1 MRFDLRI
8 LLIFF
13 LLSISN
19 ISSQTLIPDPPEVNA
34 KSYILVEAH
43 TNEIISEQNAD
54 LPSGLAS
61 LTKIMT
67 GYVVA
72 DQIEKGFISKD
83 DQVLISEVCWRME
96 GSRMFIQEGKRV
108 SVDDLLKGMIIQSG
122 NDASCA
128 LAEHVAGTQGDFA
141 VLMNEYASELG
152 MLDSNFINPTGLPD
166 VNHYSTARDL
176 AKLSISMINDFPE
189 HYSLYKEKEFTFD
202 DIRQLNR
209 NSLLWQDDSVD
220 GIKTGHTNDSGY
232 CLAGSA
238 MRGETRFVSI
248 VLKSASEK
256 TRIRDTRRLLDYAF
270 RFYQTKTIV
279 KAYEPLTTVDVWA
292 GIDEKVSLGLESDLK
307 ITLQKNKFK
316 TICIYCG
323 SSLGVDPDHQRY
335 ALNLA
340 QLFLKYN
347 LSLIYGGS
355 KIGLMGINA
364 DEILKFNGNVFGV
377 LPKLMDKKK
386 INSEPNPTI
395 KIKTCL

>member
-1 MRFDLRI
+1 MKKI
-8 LLIFF
+8 LLISFVFSGLSFSQALIPKLPQITASSF
-13 LLSISN
+13 LLIDA
-19 ISSQTLIPDPPEVNA
+19 QTN
-34 KSYILVEAH
+34 K
-43 TNEIISEQNAD
+43 IIAQQNPQA
-54 LPSGLAS
+54 STGLAS
-61 LTKIMT
+61 ITKIMT
-67 GYVVA
+67 SYIVA
-72 DQIEKGFISKD
+72 DYLKQGFLNIKDLTKVSEK
-83 DQVLISEVCWRME
+83 CWRME

-152 MLDSNFINPTGLPD
+152 MLDSNFVNPTGLPD

-238 MRGETRFVSI
+238 IRGETRFVSI
-248 VLKSASEK
+248 VLNSASEK

-307 ITLQKNKFK
+307 ITLQRNKFK
-316 TICIYCG
+316 NLELDLP
-323 SSLGVDPDHQRY
+323 SSLGVRAPISRDQKLDE
-335 ALNLA
+335 LIL
-340 QLFLKYN
+340 
-347 LSLIYGGS
+347 LS
-355 KIGLMGINA
+355 
-364 DEILKFNGNVFGV
+364 NGERIQSYDLVAITDV
-377 LPKLMDKKK
+377 KKK
-386 INSEPNPTI
+386 SFISALWDNLIFSVYSFFMQDET
-395 KIKTCL
+395 T

>member
-1 MRFDLRI
+1 MRCDLRI

-34 KSYILVEAH
+34 KSYIIVEAH

-72 DQIEKGFISKD
+72 DQIEKGFISKE
-83 DQVLISEVCWRME
+83 DQVLISEACWRME

-152 MLDSNFINPTGLPD
+152 MLDSNFVNPTGLPD

-176 AKLSISMINDFPE
+176 AKLSISTINDFPE

-238 MRGETRFVSI
+238 IRGETRFVSI
-248 VLKSASEK
+248 VLNSASEK

-292 GIDEKVSLGLESDLK
+292 GIDEKISLGLGSDLK
-307 ITLQKNKFK
+307 ITLQRNKFK
-316 TICIYCG
+316 NLELDLP
-323 SSLGVDPDHQRY
+323 SSLGVRAPISRDQKLDE
-335 ALNLA
+335 LIL
-340 QLFLKYN
+340 
-347 LSLIYGGS
+347 LS
-355 KIGLMGINA
+355 
-364 DEILKFNGNVFGV
+364 NGERIQSYDLVAITDV
-377 LPKLMDKKK
+377 KKK
-386 INSEPNPTI
+386 SFISALWDNLIFSIYSFFMQDET
-395 KIKTCL
+395 T

>member
-13 LLSISN
+13 TLSISN

-34 KSYILVEAH
+34 KSYILVEAY
-43 TNEIISEQNAD
+43 TNKIVSEQNAD

-72 DQIEKGFISKD
+72 DQIEKGFISKE

-108 SVDDLLKGMIIQSG
+108 SVDDLLQGMIIQSG

-141 VLMNEYASELG
+141 VLMNGYASELG
-152 MLDSNFINPTGLPD
+152 MLDSNFVNPTGLPD

-176 AKLSISMINDFPE
+176 AKLSINMINDFPE

-238 MRGETRFVSI
+238 IRGETRFVSI

-292 GIDEKVSLGLESDLK
+292 GIDKKVSLGLESDLK
-307 ITLQKNKFK
+307 ITLQRNKFK
-316 TICIYCG
+316 NLELDLP
-323 SSLGVDPDHQRY
+323 SSLGVRAPISKDQKLDK
-335 ALNLA
+335 LIL
-340 QLFLKYN
+340 
-347 LSLIYGGS
+347 LS
-355 KIGLMGINA
+355 
-364 DEILKFNGNVFGV
+364 NGERIQSYDLVAITDV
-377 LPKLMDKKK
+377 KKK
-386 INSEPNPTI
+386 SFISALWDNLIFSIYSFFMQDET
-395 KIKTCL
+395 T

>member
-43 TNEIISEQNAD
+43 TSEIISEQNAD

-72 DQIEKGFISKD
+72 DQIEKGFISKE

-152 MLDSNFINPTGLPD
+152 MLDSNFVNPTGLPD

-176 AKLSISMINDFPE
+176 AKLSIRMIIDFPE
-189 HYSLYKEKEFTFD
+189 HYSLYKEREFTFD

-238 MRGETRFVSI
+238 IRGETRFVSI
-248 VLKSASEK
+248 VLNSASEK

-292 GIDEKVSLGLESDLK
+292 GIDEKVSLGLGSDLK
-307 ITLQKNKFK
+307 ITLQRNKFK
-316 TICIYCG
+316 NLELDLP
-323 SSLGVDPDHQRY
+323 SSLGVRAPISRDQKLDE
-335 ALNLA
+335 LIL
-340 QLFLKYN
+340 
-347 LSLIYGGS
+347 LS
-355 KIGLMGINA
+355 
-364 DEILKFNGNVFGV
+364 NGERIQSYDLVAITDV
-377 LPKLMDKKK
+377 KKK
-386 INSEPNPTI
+386 SFISALWDNLIFSIYSFFMQDET
-395 KIKTCL
+395 T

>member
-1 MRFDLRI
+1 MRFELRI
-8 LLIFF
+8 LFIFF

-19 ISSQTLIPDPPEVNA
+19 LSSQTLIPDPPEVNA

-72 DQIEKGFISKD
+72 DQIEKGFISKE

-152 MLDSNFINPTGLPD
+152 MLDSNFVNPTGLPD

-176 AKLSISMINDFPE
+176 AKLSIRIINDFPE

-238 MRGETRFVSI
+238 IRGETRFVTI
-248 VLKSASEK
+248 VLNSASEK
-256 TRIRDTRRLLDYAF
+256 TRIRDTRRLLAYAF

-307 ITLQKNKFK
+307 ITLQRNKFK
-316 TICIYCG
+316 NLELDLP
-323 SSLGVDPDHQRY
+323 SSLGVRAPISKDQKLDE
-335 ALNLA
+335 LIL
-340 QLFLKYN
+340 
-347 LSLIYGGS
+347 LSDGETIQSYDLVAIT
-355 KIGLMGINA
+355 
-364 DEILKFNGNVFGV
+364 DV
-377 LPKLMDKKK
+377 KKK
-386 INSEPNPTI
+386 SFISALWDNLIFSIYSFFMQDET
-395 KIKTCL
+395 T

>member
-72 DQIEKGFISKD
+72 DQIEKGFISKE

-152 MLDSNFINPTGLPD
+152 MLDSNFVNPTGLPD

-189 HYSLYKEKEFTFD
+189 HYKYYSQKSFTYNG
-202 DIRQLNR
+202 IKQSNR
-209 NSLLWQDDSVD
+209 NRLLWRDEIFD
-220 GIKTGHTNDSGY
+220 GVKTGYTQSAGY
-232 CLAGSA
+232 CLVGSA
-238 MRGETRFVSI
+238 IRGDMRLVAVVLGSEDDKRFN
-248 VLKSASEK
+248 
-256 TRIRDTRRLLDYAF
+256 D
-270 RFYQTKTIV
+270 
-279 KAYEPLTTVDVWA
+279 
-292 GIDEKVSLGLESDLK
+292 VSLLMTYGFRYFTTEKLFSKEEPIQDVKVVAGKSETVKVGTKDDIIL
-307 ITLQKNKFK
+307 TLQKDLRDN
-316 TICIYCG
+316 IRYEVSVG
-323 SSLGVDPDHQRY
+323 SQTLAPIEAMTTAGTLKVLDSENNVLVETEIVFLESVEELGFFQRLLAIIWNWIQSL
-335 ALNLA
+335 
-340 QLFLKYN
+340 
-347 LSLIYGGS
+347 
-355 KIGLMGINA
+355 
-364 DEILKFNGNVFGV
+364 FN
-377 LPKLMDKKK
+377 
-386 INSEPNPTI
+386 
-395 KIKTCL
+395 

>member
-72 DQIEKGFISKD
+72 DQIEKGFISEE
-83 DQVLISEVCWRME
+83 DQVLISEACWRME

-152 MLDSNFINPTGLPD
+152 MLDSNFVNPTGLPD

-189 HYSLYKEKEFTFD
+189 HYALYKEKEFTFD

-238 MRGETRFVSI
+238 IRGETRFVSI
-248 VLKSASEK
+248 VLNSASEK

-292 GIDEKVSLGLESDLK
+292 GIDEKVSLGLGSDLK
-307 ITLQKNKFK
+307 ITLQRNKFK
-316 TICIYCG
+316 NLELDLP
-323 SSLGVDPDHQRY
+323 SSLGVRAPISRDQKLDE
-335 ALNLA
+335 LIL
-340 QLFLKYN
+340 
-347 LSLIYGGS
+347 LS
-355 KIGLMGINA
+355 
-364 DEILKFNGNVFGV
+364 NGERIQSYDLVAITDV
-377 LPKLMDKKK
+377 KKK
-386 INSEPNPTI
+386 SFISALWDNLIFSVYSFFMQDET
-395 KIKTCL
+395 T

>member
-13 LLSISN
+13 LLLTSN

-34 KSYILVEAH
+34 KSYILVESH
-43 TNEIISEQNAD
+43 TNKIISEQNAD

-72 DQIEKGFISKD
+72 DQIKKGFISEE

-152 MLDSNFINPTGLPD
+152 MLDSNFVNPTGLPD

-176 AKLSISMINDFPE
+176 AKLSIRMINDFPE

-248 VLKSASEK
+248 VLNSASEK

-307 ITLQKNKFK
+307 ITLQRNKFK
-316 TICIYCG
+316 NLELDLP
-323 SSLGVDPDHQRY
+323 SSLGVRAPISKDQKLDE
-335 ALNLA
+335 LIL
-340 QLFLKYN
+340 
-347 LSLIYGGS
+347 LS
-355 KIGLMGINA
+355 
-364 DEILKFNGNVFGV
+364 NGERIQSYDLVAITNV
-377 LPKLMDKKK
+377 KKK
-386 INSEPNPTI
+386 SFISALWDNFIFSIYSFFMQDET
-395 KIKTCL
+395 T

>member
-8 LLIFF
+8 LFIFF

-19 ISSQTLIPDPPEVNA
+19 LSSQTLIPDPPEVNA

-72 DQIEKGFISKD
+72 DQIEKGFISKE

-141 VLMNEYASELG
+141 ILMNEYAAELG
-152 MLDSNFINPTGLPD
+152 MLDSNFVNPTGLPD

-176 AKLSISMINDFPE
+176 AKLSISMVNDFPE

-202 DIRQLNR
+202 EIRELNR

-238 MRGETRFVSI
+238 IRGETRFVSI

-292 GIDEKVSLGLESDLK
+292 GIEEKVSLGLGSDLK
-307 ITLQKNKFK
+307 ITLQRNKFK
-316 TICIYCG
+316 NLELDLP
-323 SSLGVDPDHQRY
+323 SSLGVR
-335 ALNLA
+335 ALISRDQKLDE
-340 QLFLKYN
+340 LIL
-347 LSLIYGGS
+347 LS
-355 KIGLMGINA
+355 
-364 DEILKFNGNVFGV
+364 NGERIQSYDLVAITDV
-377 LPKLMDKKK
+377 KKK
-386 INSEPNPTI
+386 SFISALWDNLIFSIYSFFMQDET
-395 KIKTCL
+395 T

>member
-72 DQIEKGFISKD
+72 DQIEKGFISIE

-152 MLDSNFINPTGLPD
+152 MLDSNFVNPTGLPD
-166 VNHYSTARDL
+166 VNHYATARDL

-238 MRGETRFVSI
+238 IRGETRFVSI
-248 VLKSASEK
+248 VLNSASEK

-279 KAYEPLTTVDVWA
+279 KAYEPLTTVNVWA
-292 GIDEKVSLGLESDLK
+292 GIDEKVSLGLGSDLK
-307 ITLQKNKFK
+307 ITLQRNKFK
-316 TICIYCG
+316 NLELDLP
-323 SSLGVDPDHQRY
+323 SSLGVRAPITRDQKLDE
-335 ALNLA
+335 LIL
-340 QLFLKYN
+340 
-347 LSLIYGGS
+347 LS
-355 KIGLMGINA
+355 
-364 DEILKFNGNVFGV
+364 NGERIQSYDLVAITDV
-377 LPKLMDKKK
+377 KKK
-386 INSEPNPTI
+386 SFISALWDNLIFSIYSFFMQDET
-395 KIKTCL
+395 T

>member
-72 DQIEKGFISKD
+72 DQIEKGFISKG
-83 DQVLISEVCWRME
+83 DQVLISEVCWRMV

-152 MLDSNFINPTGLPD
+152 MLDSNFVNPTGLPD

-238 MRGETRFVSI
+238 IRGETRFVSI
-248 VLKSASEK
+248 VLNSASEK

-292 GIDEKVSLGLESDLK
+292 GIDEKVSLGLGSDLK
-307 ITLQKNKFK
+307 ITLQRNKFK
-316 TICIYCG
+316 NLEFDLP
-323 SSLGVDPDHQRY
+323 SSLGVRAPISRDQKLDE
-335 ALNLA
+335 LIL
-340 QLFLKYN
+340 
-347 LSLIYGGS
+347 LS
-355 KIGLMGINA
+355 
-364 DEILKFNGNVFGV
+364 NGERIQSYDLVAITDV
-377 LPKLMDKKK
+377 KKK
-386 INSEPNPTI
+386 SFISALWDNLIFSIYSFFMQDET
-395 KIKTCL
+395 T

>member
-1 MRFDLRI
+1 MRI

-72 DQIEKGFISKD
+72 DQIEKGFISKE
-83 DQVLISEVCWRME
+83 DQVLISEACWRME

-152 MLDSNFINPTGLPD
+152 MLDSNFVNPTGLPD

-176 AKLSISMINDFPE
+176 AKLSISMINDFPG

-238 MRGETRFVSI
+238 IRGETRFVSI
-248 VLKSASEK
+248 VLNSASEK

-270 RFYQTKTIV
+270 RFYQTKIIV

-307 ITLQKNKFK
+307 ITLQRNKFK
-316 TICIYCG
+316 NLELDLP
-323 SSLGVDPDHQRY
+323 SSLGVRAPISKDQKLDELILLSDGQRIQSY
-335 ALNLA
+335 DLVA
-340 QLFLKYN
+340 
-347 LSLIYGGS
+347 IT
-355 KIGLMGINA
+355 
-364 DEILKFNGNVFGV
+364 EV
-377 LPKLMDKKK
+377 KKK
-386 INSEPNPTI
+386 SFISALWDNLIFSVYSFFMQDET
-395 KIKTCL
+395 T

>member
-1 MRFDLRI
+1 MRFDLKI

-34 KSYILVEAH
+34 KSYILVESH
-43 TNEIISEQNAD
+43 TNKIISEQNAD

-72 DQIEKGFISKD
+72 DQIKKGFISEK

-152 MLDSNFINPTGLPD
+152 MLDSNFVNPTGLPD

-176 AKLSISMINDFPE
+176 AKLSIRMINDFPE

-238 MRGETRFVSI
+238 IRGETRFVSI
-248 VLKSASEK
+248 VLNSASEK

-307 ITLQKNKFK
+307 ITLQRNKFK
-316 TICIYCG
+316 NLELDLP
-323 SSLGVDPDHQRY
+323 SSLGVRAPISRDQKLDE
-335 ALNLA
+335 LIL
-340 QLFLKYN
+340 
-347 LSLIYGGS
+347 LS
-355 KIGLMGINA
+355 
-364 DEILKFNGNVFGV
+364 NGERIQSYDLVAITDV
-377 LPKLMDKKK
+377 KKK
-386 INSEPNPTI
+386 SFISALWDNLIFSIYSFFMQDETI
-395 KIKTCL
+395 

>member
-1 MRFDLRI
+1 M
-8 LLIFF
+8 
-13 LLSISN
+13 
-19 ISSQTLIPDPPEVNA
+19 IPDPPEVNA

-72 DQIEKGFISKD
+72 DQIEKGFISKE

-152 MLDSNFINPTGLPD
+152 MLDSNFVNPTGLPD
-166 VNHYSTARDL
+166 INHYSTARDL

-189 HYSLYKEKEFTFD
+189 HYALYKEKEFTFD

-238 MRGETRFVSI
+238 IRGETRFVSI
-248 VLKSASEK
+248 VLNSASEK

-279 KAYEPLTTVDVWA
+279 KAYEPLTTIDVWA
-292 GIDEKVSLGLESDLK
+292 GIDEKVSLGLGSDLK
-307 ITLQKNKFK
+307 ITLQRNKFK
-316 TICIYCG
+316 NLELDLP
-323 SSLGVDPDHQRY
+323 SSLGVRAPISRDQKLDE
-335 ALNLA
+335 LIL
-340 QLFLKYN
+340 
-347 LSLIYGGS
+347 LS
-355 KIGLMGINA
+355 
-364 DEILKFNGNVFGV
+364 NGERIQSYDLVAITDV
-377 LPKLMDKKK
+377 KKK
-386 INSEPNPTI
+386 SFISALWDNLIFSVYSFFMQDET
-395 KIKTCL
+395 T

>member
-72 DQIEKGFISKD
+72 DQIEKGFISKE

-152 MLDSNFINPTGLPD
+152 MLDSNFVNPTGLPD

-189 HYSLYKEKEFTFD
+189 HYALYKEKEFTFD

-238 MRGETRFVSI
+238 IRGETRFVSI
-248 VLKSASEK
+248 VLNSASEK

-292 GIDEKVSLGLESDLK
+292 GIDEKVSLGLGSDLK
-307 ITLQKNKFK
+307 ITLQRNKFK
-316 TICIYCG
+316 NLELDLP
-323 SSLGVDPDHQRY
+323 SSLGVRAPISRDQKLDE
-335 ALNLA
+335 LIL
-340 QLFLKYN
+340 
-347 LSLIYGGS
+347 LSNG
-355 KIGLMGINA
+355 
-364 DEILKFNGNVFGV
+364 EILQSYDLVAITDV
-377 LPKLMDKKK
+377 KKK
-386 INSEPNPTI
+386 SFISALWDNLIFSVYSFFMQDET
-395 KIKTCL
+395 T

>member
-72 DQIEKGFISKD
+72 DQIEKGFISKE

-152 MLDSNFINPTGLPD
+152 MLDSNFVNPTGLPD

-238 MRGETRFVSI
+238 IRGETRFVSI

-292 GIDEKVSLGLESDLK
+292 GIDGKVSLGLGSDLK
-307 ITLQKNKFK
+307 ITLQRNKFK
-316 TICIYCG
+316 NLELDLP
-323 SSLGVDPDHQRY
+323 SSLGVRAPISRDQKLDE
-335 ALNLA
+335 LIL
-340 QLFLKYN
+340 
-347 LSLIYGGS
+347 LS
-355 KIGLMGINA
+355 
-364 DEILKFNGNVFGV
+364 NGERIQSYDLVAITDV
-377 LPKLMDKKK
+377 KKK
-386 INSEPNPTI
+386 SFISALWDNLIFSIYSFFMQDET
-395 KIKTCL
+395 T

>member
-43 TNEIISEQNAD
+43 TSEIISEQNAD

-72 DQIEKGFISKD
+72 DQIEKGFISKE

-152 MLDSNFINPTGLPD
+152 MLDSNFVNPTGLPD

-238 MRGETRFVSI
+238 IRGETRFVSI
-248 VLKSASEK
+248 VLNSASEK

-292 GIDEKVSLGLESDLK
+292 GIDEKVSLGLGSDLK
-307 ITLQKNKFK
+307 ITLQRNKFK
-316 TICIYCG
+316 NLELDLP
-323 SSLGVDPDHQRY
+323 SSLGVRAPISRDQKLDE
-335 ALNLA
+335 LIL
-340 QLFLKYN
+340 
-347 LSLIYGGS
+347 LS
-355 KIGLMGINA
+355 
-364 DEILKFNGNVFGV
+364 NGERIQSYDLVAITDV
-377 LPKLMDKKK
+377 KKK
-386 INSEPNPTI
+386 SFISALWDNLIFSVYSFFMQDET
-395 KIKTCL
+395 T

>member
-1 MRFDLRI
+1 MKI

-19 ISSQTLIPDPPEVNA
+19 LFSQTLIPDPPEVNA
-34 KSYILVEAH
+34 KSYILVEVH

-72 DQIEKGFISKD
+72 DQLEKGFISKD
-83 DQVLISEVCWRME
+83 DLVLISEVCWRME

-141 VLMNEYASELG
+141 VLMNEYAAELE
-152 MLDSNFINPTGLPD
+152 MLDSNFVNPTGLPD

-176 AKLSISMINDFPE
+176 AKLSISMINNFPE

-238 MRGETRFVSI
+238 IRGETRFLSI

-256 TRIRDTRRLLDYAF
+256 ARIRDTRRLLDYAF

-292 GIDEKVSLGLESDLK
+292 GIDEKVSLGLDSDLK
-307 ITLQKNKFK
+307 ITLQRNKFRNLELDLP
-316 TICIYCG
+316 
-323 SSLGVDPDHQRY
+323 SSLGVRAPISRDQKLDE
-335 ALNLA
+335 LILLA
-340 QLFLKYN
+340 
-347 LSLIYGGS
+347 GGERIQS
-355 KIGLMGINA
+355 YDLVAIT
-364 DEILKFNGNVFGV
+364 DV
-377 LPKLMDKKK
+377 KKK
-386 INSEPNPTI
+386 SFVSALWDNLIFSIYSFFMQDET
-395 KIKTCL
+395 T

>member
-72 DQIEKGFISKD
+72 DQIEKGFISKE

-152 MLDSNFINPTGLPD
+152 MLDSNFVNPT
-166 VNHYSTARDL
+166 
-176 AKLSISMINDFPE
+176 
-189 HYSLYKEKEFTFD
+189 
-202 DIRQLNR
+202 
-209 NSLLWQDDSVD
+209 
-220 GIKTGHTNDSGY
+220 
-232 CLAGSA
+232 
-238 MRGETRFVSI
+238 
-248 VLKSASEK
+248 
-256 TRIRDTRRLLDYAF
+256 
-270 RFYQTKTIV
+270 
-279 KAYEPLTTVDVWA
+279 
-292 GIDEKVSLGLESDLK
+292 
-307 ITLQKNKFK
+307 
-316 TICIYCG
+316 
-323 SSLGVDPDHQRY
+323 
-335 ALNLA
+335 
-340 QLFLKYN
+340 
-347 LSLIYGGS
+347 
-355 KIGLMGINA
+355 
-364 DEILKFNGNVFGV
+364 
-377 LPKLMDKKK
+377 
-386 INSEPNPTI
+386 
-395 KIKTCL
+395 

>member
-8 LLIFF
+8 LLTFF

-19 ISSQTLIPDPPEVNA
+19 LSSQTLIPDPPEVNA

-43 TNEIISEQNAD
+43 TNEIISEQNAA

-72 DQIEKGFISKD
+72 DQIEKGFISKE

-141 VLMNEYASELG
+141 VLMNEYASDLG
-152 MLDSNFINPTGLPD
+152 MIDSNFVNPTGLPD

-176 AKLSISMINDFPE
+176 AKLSISMVNDFPE

-238 MRGETRFVSI
+238 IRGETRFVSI

-307 ITLQKNKFK
+307 ITLQRNKFK
-316 TICIYCG
+316 NLELDLP
-323 SSLGVDPDHQRY
+323 SSLGVRAPISKDQKLDE
-335 ALNLA
+335 LIL
-340 QLFLKYN
+340 
-347 LSLIYGGS
+347 LS
-355 KIGLMGINA
+355 
-364 DEILKFNGNVFGV
+364 NGERIQSYDLVAISDV
-377 LPKLMDKKK
+377 KKK
-386 INSEPNPTI
+386 SFISALWDNLIFSIYSFFMQDET
-395 KIKTCL
+395 T

>member
-72 DQIEKGFISKD
+72 DQIEKGFISKE
-83 DQVLISEVCWRME
+83 DQVLISEVCWRMV

-152 MLDSNFINPTGLPD
+152 MLDSNFVNPTGLPD

-238 MRGETRFVSI
+238 IRGETRFVSI
-248 VLKSASEK
+248 VLNSASEK

-292 GIDEKVSLGLESDLK
+292 GIDEKVSLGLGSDLK
-307 ITLQKNKFK
+307 ITLQSNKFK
-316 TICIYCG
+316 NLELDLP
-323 SSLGVDPDHQRY
+323 SSLGVRAPISRDQKLDE
-335 ALNLA
+335 LIL
-340 QLFLKYN
+340 
-347 LSLIYGGS
+347 LS
-355 KIGLMGINA
+355 
-364 DEILKFNGNVFGV
+364 NGERIQSYDLVAITDV
-377 LPKLMDKKK
+377 KKK
-386 INSEPNPTI
+386 SFISALWDNLIFSIYSFFMQDET
-395 KIKTCL
+395 T

>member
-72 DQIEKGFISKD
+72 DQIEKGFISKE

-152 MLDSNFINPTGLPD
+152 MLDSNFVNPTGLPD

-176 AKLSISMINDFPE
+176 AKLSISTINDFPE

-238 MRGETRFVSI
+238 IRGETRFVSI

-292 GIDEKVSLGLESDLK
+292 GIDEKVSLGLGSDFK
-307 ITLQKNKFK
+307 ITLQRNKFK
-316 TICIYCG
+316 NLEFDLP
-323 SSLGVDPDHQRY
+323 SSLGVRAPISRDQKLDE
-335 ALNLA
+335 LIL
-340 QLFLKYN
+340 
-347 LSLIYGGS
+347 LS
-355 KIGLMGINA
+355 
-364 DEILKFNGNVFGV
+364 NGERIKSYDLVAITDV
-377 LPKLMDKKK
+377 KKK
-386 INSEPNPTI
+386 SFISALWDNLIFSIYSFFMQDET
-395 KIKTCL
+395 T

>member
-43 TNEIISEQNAD
+43 TSEIISEQNAD

-72 DQIEKGFISKD
+72 DQIEKGFISKE

-128 LAEHVAGTQGDFA
+128 LAEHIAGTQGDFA

-152 MLDSNFINPTGLPD
+152 MLDSNFVNPTGLPD

-202 DIRQLNR
+202 EIRQLNR

-238 MRGETRFVSI
+238 IRGETRFVSI
-248 VLKSASEK
+248 VLNSASEK

-292 GIDEKVSLGLESDLK
+292 GIDEKVSLGLGSDLK
-307 ITLQKNKFK
+307 ITLQRNKFK
-316 TICIYCG
+316 NLELDLP
-323 SSLGVDPDHQRY
+323 SSLGVRAPISRDQKLDE
-335 ALNLA
+335 LIL
-340 QLFLKYN
+340 
-347 LSLIYGGS
+347 LS
-355 KIGLMGINA
+355 
-364 DEILKFNGNVFGV
+364 NGERIQSYDLVAITDV
-377 LPKLMDKKK
+377 KKK
-386 INSEPNPTI
+386 SFISALWDNLIFSIYSFFMQDET
-395 KIKTCL
+395 T

>member
-43 TNEIISEQNAD
+43 TSEIISEQNAD

-72 DQIEKGFISKD
+72 DQIEKGFISKE

-152 MLDSNFINPTGLPD
+152 MLDSNFVNPTGLPD

-220 GIKTGHTNDSGY
+220 GIKTGHTSDSGY

-238 MRGETRFVSI
+238 IRGETRFVSI
-248 VLKSASEK
+248 VLNSASEK

-292 GIDEKVSLGLESDLK
+292 GIDEKVSLGLGSDLK
-307 ITLQKNKFK
+307 ITLQRNKFK
-316 TICIYCG
+316 NLELDLP
-323 SSLGVDPDHQRY
+323 SSLGVRAPITRDQKLDE
-335 ALNLA
+335 LIL
-340 QLFLKYN
+340 
-347 LSLIYGGS
+347 LSNGERIQSYDLVAITDVKKKS
-355 KIGLMGINA
+355 F
-364 DEILKFNGNVFGV
+364 IL
-377 LPKLMDKKK
+377 LLKK
-386 INSEPNPTI
+386 IN
-395 KIKTCL
+395 

>member
-19 ISSQTLIPDPPEVNA
+19 ISSQALIPDPPEVNA

-43 TNEIISEQNAD
+43 TSEIISEQNAD

-72 DQIEKGFISKD
+72 DQIEKGFISKE

-152 MLDSNFINPTGLPD
+152 MLDSNFVNPTGLPD

-238 MRGETRFVSI
+238 IRGETRFVSI
-248 VLKSASEK
+248 VLNSASEK

-292 GIDEKVSLGLESDLK
+292 GIEEKVSLGLGSDLK
-307 ITLQKNKFK
+307 ITLQRNKFK
-316 TICIYCG
+316 NLELDLP
-323 SSLGVDPDHQRY
+323 SSLGVRAPINRDQKLDE
-335 ALNLA
+335 LIL
-340 QLFLKYN
+340 
-347 LSLIYGGS
+347 LS
-355 KIGLMGINA
+355 
-364 DEILKFNGNVFGV
+364 NGERIQSYDLVAISDV
-377 LPKLMDKKK
+377 KKK
-386 INSEPNPTI
+386 SFISALWDNLIFSIYSFFMQDET
-395 KIKTCL
+395 T

>member
-43 TNEIISEQNAD
+43 TSEIISEQNAD

-72 DQIEKGFISKD
+72 DQIEKGFIAKE

-152 MLDSNFINPTGLPD
+152 MLDSNFVNPTGLPD

-176 AKLSISMINDFPE
+176 AKLSISMIIDFPE

-238 MRGETRFVSI
+238 IRGETRFVSI
-248 VLKSASEK
+248 VLNSASEK

-292 GIDEKVSLGLESDLK
+292 GIDEKVSLGSGSDLK
-307 ITLQKNKFK
+307 ITLQRNKFK
-316 TICIYCG
+316 NLELDLP
-323 SSLGVDPDHQRY
+323 SSLGVRAPISRDQKLDE
-335 ALNLA
+335 LIL
-340 QLFLKYN
+340 
-347 LSLIYGGS
+347 LS
-355 KIGLMGINA
+355 
-364 DEILKFNGNVFGV
+364 NGERIQSYDLVAITDV
-377 LPKLMDKKK
+377 KKK
-386 INSEPNPTI
+386 SFISALWDNLIFSIYSFFMQDET
-395 KIKTCL
+395 T

>member
-72 DQIEKGFISKD
+72 DQIEKGFISKE

-122 NDASCA
+122 NDASWA
-128 LAEHVAGTQGDFA
+128 LAEHIAGTQGDFA

-152 MLDSNFINPTGLPD
+152 MLDSNFVNPTGLPD

-238 MRGETRFVSI
+238 IRGETRFVSI
-248 VLKSASEK
+248 VLNSASEK

-292 GIDEKVSLGLESDLK
+292 GIDEKVSLGLGSDLK
-307 ITLQKNKFK
+307 ITLQRNKFK
-316 TICIYCG
+316 NLEFDLP
-323 SSLGVDPDHQRY
+323 SSLGVRAPISRDQKLDE
-335 ALNLA
+335 LIL
-340 QLFLKYN
+340 
-347 LSLIYGGS
+347 LS
-355 KIGLMGINA
+355 
-364 DEILKFNGNVFGV
+364 NGERIQSYDLVAITDV
-377 LPKLMDKKK
+377 KKK
-386 INSEPNPTI
+386 SFISALWDNLIFSIYSFFMQDET
-395 KIKTCL
+395 T

>member
-72 DQIEKGFISKD
+72 DQIEKGFISKE

-152 MLDSNFINPTGLPD
+152 MLDSNFVNPTGLPD

-238 MRGETRFVSI
+238 IRGETRFVSI
-248 VLKSASEK
+248 VLNSASEK

-292 GIDEKVSLGLESDLK
+292 GIDEKVSLGLGSDLK
-307 ITLQKNKFK
+307 ITLQRNKFK
-316 TICIYCG
+316 NLEFDLP
-323 SSLGVDPDHQRY
+323 SSLGVRAPISRDQKLDE
-335 ALNLA
+335 LIL
-340 QLFLKYN
+340 
-347 LSLIYGGS
+347 LS
-355 KIGLMGINA
+355 
-364 DEILKFNGNVFGV
+364 NGERIQSYDLVAITDV
-377 LPKLMDKKK
+377 KKK
-386 INSEPNPTI
+386 SFISALWDNLIFSFYSFFMQDET
-395 KIKTCL
+395 T

>member
-1 MRFDLRI
+1 M
-8 LLIFF
+8 
-13 LLSISN
+13 
-19 ISSQTLIPDPPEVNA
+19 IPDPPELNA

-72 DQIEKGFISKD
+72 DQIEKGFISKE

-152 MLDSNFINPTGLPD
+152 MLDSNFVNPTGLPD

-176 AKLSISMINDFPE
+176 AKLSIRMIIDFPE
-189 HYSLYKEKEFTFD
+189 HYSLYKEREFTFD

-238 MRGETRFVSI
+238 IRGETRFVSI
-248 VLKSASEK
+248 VLNSASEK

-279 KAYEPLTTVDVWA
+279 KAYEPLTTIDVWA
-292 GIDEKVSLGLESDLK
+292 GIDEKVSLGLGSDLK
-307 ITLQKNKFK
+307 ITLQRNKFK
-316 TICIYCG
+316 NLELDLP
-323 SSLGVDPDHQRY
+323 SSLGVRAPISRDQKLDE
-335 ALNLA
+335 LIL
-340 QLFLKYN
+340 
-347 LSLIYGGS
+347 LS
-355 KIGLMGINA
+355 
-364 DEILKFNGNVFGV
+364 NGERIQSYDLVAITDV
-377 LPKLMDKKK
+377 KKK
-386 INSEPNPTI
+386 SFISALWDNLIFSVYSFFMQDET
-395 KIKTCL
+395 T

>member
-43 TNEIISEQNAD
+43 TSEIISEQNAD

-72 DQIEKGFISKD
+72 DQIEKGFISKE

-152 MLDSNFINPTGLPD
+152 MLDSNFVNPTGLPD

-176 AKLSISMINDFPE
+176 AKLSISMIIDFPE
-189 HYSLYKEKEFTFD
+189 HYSLYKEREFTFD

-238 MRGETRFVSI
+238 IRGETRFVSI
-248 VLKSASEK
+248 VLNSASEK

-292 GIDEKVSLGLESDLK
+292 GIDEKVSLGLGSDLK
-307 ITLQKNKFK
+307 ITLQRNKFK
-316 TICIYCG
+316 NLELDLP
-323 SSLGVDPDHQRY
+323 SSLGVRAPISRDQKLDE
-335 ALNLA
+335 LIL
-340 QLFLKYN
+340 
-347 LSLIYGGS
+347 LS
-355 KIGLMGINA
+355 
-364 DEILKFNGNVFGV
+364 NGERIQSYDLVAITDV
-377 LPKLMDKKK
+377 KKK
-386 INSEPNPTI
+386 SFISALWDNLIFSIYSFFMQDET
-395 KIKTCL
+395 T

>member
-1 MRFDLRI
+1 LRI

-43 TNEIISEQNAD
+43 TSEIISEQNAD

-72 DQIEKGFISKD
+72 DQIEKGFISKE

-152 MLDSNFINPTGLPD
+152 MLDSNFVNPTGLPD

-176 AKLSISMINDFPE
+176 AKLSISMIIDFPE
-189 HYSLYKEKEFTFD
+189 HYSLYKEREFTFD

-238 MRGETRFVSI
+238 IRGETRFVSI
-248 VLKSASEK
+248 VLNSASEK

-292 GIDEKVSLGLESDLK
+292 GIDEKVSLGLGSDLK
-307 ITLQKNKFK
+307 ITLQRNKFK
-316 TICIYCG
+316 NLELDLP
-323 SSLGVDPDHQRY
+323 SSLGVRAPISRDQKLDE
-335 ALNLA
+335 LIL
-340 QLFLKYN
+340 
-347 LSLIYGGS
+347 LS
-355 KIGLMGINA
+355 
-364 DEILKFNGNVFGV
+364 NGERIQSYDLVAITDV
-377 LPKLMDKKK
+377 KKK
-386 INSEPNPTI
+386 SFISALWDNLIFSIYSFFMQDET
-395 KIKTCL
+395 T

>member
-1 MRFDLRI
+1 MRCDLRI

-72 DQIEKGFISKD
+72 DQIEKGFISKE

-152 MLDSNFINPTGLPD
+152 MLDSNFVNPTGLPD

-176 AKLSISMINDFPE
+176 AKLSISTINDFPE

-238 MRGETRFVSI
+238 IRGETRFVSI
-248 VLKSASEK
+248 VLNSASEK

-292 GIDEKVSLGLESDLK
+292 GIDEKVSLGLGSDLK
-307 ITLQKNKFK
+307 ITLQRNKFK
-316 TICIYCG
+316 NLELDLP
-323 SSLGVDPDHQRY
+323 SSLGVRAPISKDQKLDE
-335 ALNLA
+335 LIL
-340 QLFLKYN
+340 
-347 LSLIYGGS
+347 LS
-355 KIGLMGINA
+355 
-364 DEILKFNGNVFGV
+364 NGERIQSYDLVAITAV
-377 LPKLMDKKK
+377 KKK
-386 INSEPNPTI
+386 SFISALWDNIIFSIYSFFMQDET
-395 KIKTCL
+395 T

>member
-13 LLSISN
+13 TLSISN

-34 KSYILVEAH
+34 KSYILVEAY
-43 TNEIISEQNAD
+43 TNKIVSEQNAD

-72 DQIEKGFISKD
+72 DQIEKGFISKE

-108 SVDDLLKGMIIQSG
+108 SVDDLLQGMIIQSG

-141 VLMNEYASELG
+141 VLMNEYAAELG
-152 MLDSNFINPTGLPD
+152 MLDSNFVNPTGLPD

-176 AKLSISMINDFPE
+176 AKLSINMINDFPE

-238 MRGETRFVSI
+238 IRGETRFVSI

-292 GIDEKVSLGLESDLK
+292 GIDKKVSLGLESDLK
-307 ITLQKNKFK
+307 ITLQRNKFK
-316 TICIYCG
+316 NLELDLP
-323 SSLGVDPDHQRY
+323 SSLGVRAPISKDQKLDE
-335 ALNLA
+335 LIL
-340 QLFLKYN
+340 
-347 LSLIYGGS
+347 LS
-355 KIGLMGINA
+355 
-364 DEILKFNGNVFGV
+364 NGERIQSYDLVAITDV
-377 LPKLMDKKK
+377 KKK
-386 INSEPNPTI
+386 SFISALWDNLIFSIYSFFMQDET
-395 KIKTCL
+395 T